1 MKVTAVVDTNVLV
14 AGILSANEHSPVCQV
29 LDGMLAGRFPFLLSH
44 DLLDEYRRVLLRQ
57 KIQDLHG
64 LTPEQIDL
72 LLTQIVANAMI
83 REPRPAPAAP
93 DPGDDH
99 LWQLLRTDAGP
110 VLVTGDQRL
119 LERPPD
125 FASVVSPR
133 AFLDLLGP

>member
-1 MKVTAVVDTNVLV
+1 VT
-14 AGILSANEHSPVCQV
+14 E
-29 LDGMLAGRFPFLLSH
+29 GRDIVQQMNTEVKHNRSKRRR
-44 DLLDEYRRVLLRQ
+44 ETAIWRNRRVLLRQ

>member
-1 MKVTAVVDTNVLV
+1 VAEGRDIVQQMNTEVKHNRSKRRRETAIWRN
-14 AGILSANEHSPVCQV
+14 
-29 LDGMLAGRFPFLLSH
+29 
-44 DLLDEYRRVLLRQ
+44 RRVLLRQ